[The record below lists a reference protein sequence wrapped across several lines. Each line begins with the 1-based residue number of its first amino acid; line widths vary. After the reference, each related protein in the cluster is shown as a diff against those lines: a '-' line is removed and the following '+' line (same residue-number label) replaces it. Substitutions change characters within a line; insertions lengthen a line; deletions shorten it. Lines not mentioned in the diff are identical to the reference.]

1 MRYIETTTLFNL
13 HAINYKALITKI
25 RNSKK
30 NIMINMERL
39 MPFLKLLQA
48 EAMIVNKVDCPLS
61 FEFKV
66 SAETYPVV
74 TLKFLVA
81 DKSFNIL
88 PHICNKAHDL
98 EFSMGLNDF
107 NKYDLTSQ
115 DMLTKA
121 CVAYSSRLQEDIS
134 CSWITSCMLEMI
146 RKVDQLLN
154 YDKKLYQMV
163 LNKGIY
169 PEKNKLS
176 YDCFD
181 LEISKKDFSI
191 ASKAKNRKIVFQN
204 LFAINIDLMGE
215 KNLSDILVRIDIH
228 NQTIKLTYDEFLNA
242 EISDI
247 ENMIVMVLKLKSVN
261 VANMDELK
269 RELILH
275 DMVNI

>member
-30 NIMINMERL
+30 NITINMDRL
-39 MPFLKLLQA
+39 MPFLKLLQD
-48 EAMIVNKVDCPLS
+48 EAMIVNKVDCSLS

-74 TLKFLVA
+74 TLKFLVT

-98 EFSMGLNDF
+98 EFSMGLNEF
-107 NKYDLTSQ
+107 NQYDLTPE

-121 CVAYSSRLQEDIS
+121 CVAYSSRLQEDVS
-134 CSWITSCMLEMI
+134 CSWMTSCMLEMI

-154 YDKKLYQMV
+154 YDKKMYQVV
-163 LNKGIY
+163 LNKGFY
-169 PEKNKLS
+169 PEKNKIA

-181 LEISKKDFSI
+181 IELSKKDFSI
-191 ASKAKNRKIVFQN
+191 ASKAKNRKIVFQH

-215 KNLSDILVRIDIH
+215 KNLSDILVKIDIH
-228 NQTIKLTYDEFLNA
+228 NQSIKLTYEEFLNA
-242 EISDI
+242 EVSDI
-247 ENMIVMVLKLKSVN
+247 EKMIVMVLKLKSVN
-261 VANMDELK
+261 VTNMDDFK

>member
-13 HAINYKALITKI
+13 HAINYKALISKI

-30 NIMINMERL
+30 NITINMDRL
-39 MPFLKLLQA
+39 MPFLKLLQD

-74 TLKFLVA
+74 TLKFLVT
-81 DKSFNIL
+81 DRSFNIL

-107 NKYDLTSQ
+107 NKYDLTSEE
-115 DMLTKA
+115 MLTKA

-134 CSWITSCMLEMI
+134 CSWITSCMLGMI

-154 YDKKLYQMV
+154 YDKKMYQMV

-191 ASKAKNRKIVFQN
+191 ASKAKNRKIVFQH

>member
-1 MRYIETTTLFNL
+1 MRYIEATTLFNL

-30 NIMINMERL
+30 NITINMDRL
-39 MPFLKLLQA
+39 MPFLKLFQD
-48 EAMIVNKVDCPLS
+48 EAMIVNKVDFPVS

-74 TLKFLVA
+74 TLKVLVN
-81 DKSFNIL
+81 DQNFNLL
-88 PHICNKAHDL
+88 PHICNKSHDL
-98 EFSMGLNDF
+98 EFNMGLNDF
-107 NKYDLTSQ
+107 NKYDLTPE

-121 CVAYSSRLQEDIS
+121 CVAYSSMLQEDIS
-134 CSWITSCMLEMI
+134 CSWMTSFMLEMI
-146 RKVDQLLN
+146 RKVDSLLN
-154 YDKKLYQMV
+154 YDKKLYQTV

-169 PEKNKLS
+169 PEKNKFS

-181 LEISKKDFSI
+181 LEISKKYFSI
-191 ASKAKNRKIVFQN
+191 ASKAKNRKIIFQN

-215 KNLSDILVRIDIH
+215 KNLSDILIKIDIY
-228 NQTIKLTYDEFLNA
+228 NQTIKLTYEEFCNV

-247 ENMIVMVLKLKSVN
+247 EQMVVLLLKLKSVN
-261 VANMDELK
+261 VANIDDFK